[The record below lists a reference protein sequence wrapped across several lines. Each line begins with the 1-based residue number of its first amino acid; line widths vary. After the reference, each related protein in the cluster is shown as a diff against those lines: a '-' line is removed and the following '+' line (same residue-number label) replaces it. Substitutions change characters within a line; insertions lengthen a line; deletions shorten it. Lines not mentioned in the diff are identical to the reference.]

1 MKILSLFM
9 TSYCSLNSRAKNPS
23 LRVSG
28 LSAEYYLVV
37 PLFSLMFTIGLLLPP
52 SPSQGHHQP
61 NIILIFQAGAHG
73 TDISTGN
80 QPGIPSLPAGGAT
93 PDAGSTAS
101 PSQAGVCPAPEGS
114 YCPDNSG
121 LFPSYPGL
129 GLAGGHDRNH
139 NTALPSQLASKA
151 GEVTESGS
159 EYSTFTWVEESE
171 GDEEE
176 ESLSEK
182 PWTPVTA
189 VGAAVGVLV

>member
-1 MKILSLFM
+1 
-9 TSYCSLNSRAKNPS
+9 
-23 LRVSG
+23 
-28 LSAEYYLVV
+28 
-37 PLFSLMFTIGLLLPP
+37 MFTIGLLLPP

-114 YCPDNSG
+114 YCPDNTG

-151 GEVTESGS
+151 GDATESN
-159 EYSTFTWVEESE
+159 YCSTEVYQGYNEQHHHHHHQQDRQTQQ
-171 GDEEE
+171 
-176 ESLSEK
+176 
-182 PWTPVTA
+182 PAP
-189 VGAAVGVLV
+189 AAVK